1 MDSRFD
7 HWKPAPAPPVNL
19 PFFRLSTGARLP
31 MKAHSTDTGFD
42 LFLDDTHVFEA
53 GETQLA
59 HTGVGVTN
67 KIGEWGLILGRSSSL
82 YKHGL
87 LVYPGVIDQDYQGE
101 LLVSV
106 YNTKNH
112 PVVCEAGSRV
122 AQFIP
127 MVNVGMNREPVW
139 SEPLAAGELKVPVRG
154 SGSFG
159 SSGK

>member
-7 HWKPAPAPPVNL
+7 HSAPPGPDPKSL
-19 PFFRLSTGARLP
+19 TFFRLSSGAQLP
-31 MKAHSTDTGFD
+31 MKAHPTDTGFD
-42 LFLDDTHVFEA
+42 LFLDDIHVFEA
-53 GETQLA
+53 GETCLA
-59 HTGVGVTN
+59 HTGVGITN
-67 KIGEWGLILGRSSSL
+67 KIGEWGLILGRSSSM

-106 YNTKNH
+106 YNVKSHQVT
-112 PVVCEAGSRV
+112 VEAGARV

-139 SEPLAAGELKVPVRG
+139 GEPLVQGELKRG